1 MSMMK
6 DFRDFAIK
14 GNVVDLAVAVIIGG
28 AFGKIVDSLVKDIIM
43 PLVGAIFGGL
53 DFSNYFVQLGT
64 IRPDQATKIGHAAPF
79 SYKELS
85 DAGVAVW
92 GYGSFL
98 TVLLN
103 FVILAFIIFWMVKLI
118 SRAKS
123 RFEAPAAPAAPA
135 GPSEEVVLLREIRDS
150 LKRS

>member
-1 MSMMK
+1 MLR
-6 DFRDFAIK
+6 DFRNFAIK
-14 GNVVDLAVAVIIGG
+14 GNVIDLAVAVIIGG
-28 AFGKIVDSLVKDIIM
+28 AFGKIVDSLVKDLIM
-43 PLVGAIFGGL
+43 PPVGWIFGGL

-64 IRPDQATKIGHAAPF
+64 VRADQAAKIGHAAPF
-79 SYKELS
+79 SYKELA

-118 SRAKS
+118 SSEKGKLD
-123 RFEAPAAPAAPA
+123 AAPA
-135 GPSEEVVLLREIRDS
+135 GPLPTPEEVLLLREIRDAV
-150 LKRS
+150 KRP

>member
-1 MSMMK
+1 MSMLK
-6 DFRDFAIK
+6 DFRDFAIR

-28 AFGKIVDSLVKDIIM
+28 AFGKIVDSMVKDLIM
-43 PLVGAIFGGL
+43 PIVGWIFGGL

-64 IRPDQATKIGHAAPF
+64 VRVDQAAKIGHAAPF

-118 SRAKS
+118 SRAKGKLDAV
-123 RFEAPAAPAAPA
+123 APPVP
-135 GPSEEVVLLREIRDS
+135 EDVLLLREIRDS
-150 LKRS
+150 LKRP

>member
-1 MSMMK
+1 MSMLK

-28 AFGKIVDSLVKDIIM
+28 AFGKIVDSLVKDLIM
-43 PLVGAIFGGL
+43 PIVGWIFGGL
-53 DFSNYFVQLGT
+53 DFSNHFIQLGT
-64 IRPDQATKIGHAAPF
+64 IKPDQATKIAHPAPYT
-79 SYKELS
+79 YKELA

-103 FVILAFIIFWMVKLI
+103 FIILAFIIFWMVRLI
-118 SRAKS
+118 NRSKIQLAP
-123 RFEAPAAPAAPA
+123 PAAPPA
-135 GPSEEVVLLREIRDS
+135 GPTEDVLLLREIRDA
-150 LKRS
+150 LKRP